1 LRKTSLL
8 FILKRMTNDTFTV
21 SWVTALLRGFCRVC
35 PQCGEGALFQGY
47 LTPQN
52 HCSACQLNFTNL
64 SADDGPAYITMGL
77 VCLFIVPFFF
87 VMQAVYD
94 PPFWLALL
102 ISLPLT
108 LISILG
114 LLPLIKGA
122 FMGAL
127 WKSRGEEQG

>member
-1 LRKTSLL
+1 
-8 FILKRMTNDTFTV
+8 MTNDTFTV

-77 VCLFIVPFFF
+77 VCLLIV
-87 VMQAVYD
+87 
-94 PPFWLALL
+94 
-102 ISLPLT
+102 PLT